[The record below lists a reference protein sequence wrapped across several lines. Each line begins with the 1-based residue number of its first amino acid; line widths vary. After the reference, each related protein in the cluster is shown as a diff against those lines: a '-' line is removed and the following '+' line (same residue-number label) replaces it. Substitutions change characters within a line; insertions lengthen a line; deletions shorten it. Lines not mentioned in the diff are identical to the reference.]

1 MLDTR
6 KPAKTYNETKI
17 VSIIGVGTQVTGDI
31 SSQGTIRIEGEV
43 AGRIQC
49 EDTIVVQETGKVTG
63 ELIAGQVIV
72 SGTVEG
78 NINAHDR
85 IEITST
91 GKVMGDIC
99 APRVSFTGQFFEG
112 KCTMK
117 APAQASMGTAA
128 PAKS

>member
-17 VSIIGVGTQVTGDI
+17 VSIVGVGTRVQGDI
-31 SSQGTIRIEGEV
+31 FSQGTIRIEGEV
-43 AGRIQC
+43 SGHVQC

-63 ELIAGQVIV
+63 ELTAGQVIV

-85 IEITST
+85 IEITSS
-91 GKVMGDIC
+91 GKVTGDIC

-117 APAQASMGTAA
+117 APAQASATVTV
-128 PAKS
+128 PVKS